1 MSGFVNRVASWL
13 ANEVIVKK
21 LSQSQSF
28 QRAAAKTVEK
38 MDKAQS
44 SVGSGASKIADMKS
58 GFKSESSKFW
68 EVMKDEIKKDFEKTV
83 SKK

>member
-13 ANEVIVKK
+13 ANEVGVIVKK
-21 LSQSQSF
+21 LSQSQI
-28 QRAAAKTVEK
+28 
-38 MDKAQS
+38 
-44 SVGSGASKIADMKS
+44 GSGASKIADMKS